1 MDSKQLV
8 AELIKGNVEE
18 FKKGFSELLAE
29 RIEEKMC
36 KLRAESLSDV
46 GLKIL
51 GDEEVE
57 PELEDGQEMLT
68 EPESEDE
75 EEIEVEG
82 EVDVEDGDLESD
94 EEEDLEVEP
103 EEGEEPELESDEES
117 EDDAEEIEDA
127 DDVEDT
133 QVVSVDVDDDVSQ
146 VRVEL
151 QLSDE
156 EDE

>member
-1 MDSKQLV
+1 MGAYAPIQRLKRIIKMDSKQLV

-46 GLKIL
+46 GLKVL

-68 EPESEDE
+68 EPEMEDE
-75 EEIEVEG
+75 EESLFGNIKSIRNTRETVKN
-82 EVDVEDGDLESD
+82 
-94 EEEDLEVEP
+94 LEV
-103 EEGEEPELESDEES
+103 L
-117 EDDAEEIEDA
+117 ALIY
-127 DDVEDT
+127 
-133 QVVSVDVDDDVSQ
+133 
-146 VRVEL
+146 
-151 QLSDE
+151 
-156 EDE
+156 

>member
-46 GLKIL
+46 GLKVL

-68 EPESEDE
+68 EPEMEDE
-75 EEIEVEG
+75 EDVEG